1 MAIPVISTQDFLY
14 DLPADRIAQHPLANR
29 HDSKLLVAEPS
40 SQTIHDRKFA
50 DLPKILPRDS
60 LIVMND
66 SRVLPA
72 RIPLFKATGG
82 AAEIFLLSPL
92 EPSANP
98 ALSLQGGSPGVWNCL
113 IGGKKINTK
122 DTLSSLDGRIRAE
135 VLSKDRNEATV
146 RLEWS
151 PESMPLSAI
160 LEETGKLPLPPYM
173 RRQAEAADNDRY
185 QTVYGQVAGSVAAPT
200 AGLHFSEQVLDELA
214 KKSIRTEKLT
224 LHVGAG
230 TFKPVESKEVAGHT
244 MHCER
249 FEVDSRFLRAVAEQ
263 LRPRPQRPPLVAVG
277 TTSLRTLESL
287 YWIGAQA
294 CEGTDSSSL
303 DQWSAYSL
311 MDSGLSRRVNA
322 AQAFTKLAEKLE
334 LSQSNRLVATT
345 SLMIVPGYPFQTA
358 DLLLTNFHQPQSSLI
373 LLVAAWMGSNW
384 RKIYEHALCNHYRFL
399 SYGDSSLLARGN
411 HDRS

>member
-1 MAIPVISTQDFLY
+1 MAIPVINTQDFLY

-40 SQTIHDRKFA
+40 SLTIHDRKFA
-50 DLPKILPRDS
+50 DLPEVLPRDA

-72 RIPLFKATGG
+72 RIPVFKATGG
-82 AAEIFLLSPL
+82 AAEIFLLSPV
-92 EPSANP
+92 EPSTNP
-98 ALSLQGGSPGVWNCL
+98 ALSLQAGSPGVWNCL

-122 DTLSSLDGRIRAE
+122 DALSTVDGRIRAE

-151 PESMPLSAI
+151 PPSMPLGSI
-160 LEETGKLPLPPYM
+160 LEEIGKIPLPPYM
-173 RRQAEAADNDRY
+173 RREADASDNDRY
-185 QTVYGQVAGSVAAPT
+185 QTIYGQVAGSVAAPT
-200 AGLHFSEQVLDELA
+200 AGLHFSDQVLDGLA
-214 KKSIRTEKLT
+214 KKLIQTQKLT

-230 TFKPVESKEVAGHT
+230 TFKPVEAEEVAAHT
-244 MHCER
+244 MHSER
-249 FEVDSRFLRAVAEQ
+249 FEVGIGFLRAVAEQ
-263 LRPRPQRPPLVAVG
+263 LKARPQRPPLVAVG
-277 TTSLRTLESL
+277 TTSIRTLESL

-294 CEGTDSSSL
+294 CEGADLSSL

-311 MDSGLSRRVNA
+311 MDSGLDRRVSA

-334 LSQSNRLVATT
+334 LSQSDRLVATT
-345 SLMIVPGYPFQTA
+345 SLMIVPGYRFQTA

-373 LLVAAWMGSNW
+373 LLVAAWMGPNW
-384 RKIYEHALCNHYRFL
+384 RKIYTHALSNHYRFL
-399 SYGDSSLLARGN
+399 SYGDSSLLAPGATSRI
-411 HDRS
+411 